1 MKHQKDKDHSL
12 PDKDR
17 EKELWDQLPENA
29 GQPEEFWE
37 AAWDNILRQ
46 RRKSGIVRRL
56 KQAAVAAAF
65 IGVLLGAWYWFGAVP
80 APQKAPAV
88 AEAVYKTIRN
98 TGTEAMELVLDD
110 STQVSL
116 FPASSLRYEVAF
128 NRHQR
133 DIYLEGTALF
143 KVQQQASKP
152 FTVISSGIATTV
164 LGTVFKVATED
175 EKQNT
180 NVYLYQGKVLV
191 KSADPQELP
200 LKKDYYLSPGDV
212 FRYHHSN
219 GMATLEKP
227 AIRLQPAA
235 GKAAPAGSTEE
246 VNVSNWYMFENQG
259 LAQVLD
265 QLSVIWNVPIHYN
278 PDDLKGLNFI
288 GKIERTDTL
297 ANVLKDIALLNN
309 LSIVNNGKNY
319 QVKKQ

>member
-1 MKHQKDKDHSL
+1 MKHQEDKAHSD
-12 PDKDR
+12 PDKSR

-29 GQPEEFWE
+29 GQPEAFWQ

-46 RRKSGIVRRL
+46 RRKSAIVRRL
-56 KQAAVAAAF
+56 KRAAVAAAF
-65 IGVLLGAWYWFGAVP
+65 SGVLLGAWYWFGAVP
-80 APQKAPAV
+80 RPQQAPAV

-98 TGTEAMELVLDD
+98 TGAEAMELVLDD

-143 KVQQQASKP
+143 NVQQQVSKP
-152 FTVISSGIATTV
+152 FTVIANGIATTV

-180 NVYLYQGKVLV
+180 SVYLYQGKVLV
-191 KSADPQELP
+191 KSANPQELQ

-212 FRYHHSN
+212 FRYHHNN
-219 GMATLEKP
+219 GTAALEKP
-227 AIRLQPAA
+227 AIRLKPAP
-235 GKAAPAGSTEE
+235 GKAAHTEE

-265 QLSVIWNVPIHYN
+265 QLSIIWNVPIHYN

-309 LSIVNNGKNY
+309 LRVVNNGKNY